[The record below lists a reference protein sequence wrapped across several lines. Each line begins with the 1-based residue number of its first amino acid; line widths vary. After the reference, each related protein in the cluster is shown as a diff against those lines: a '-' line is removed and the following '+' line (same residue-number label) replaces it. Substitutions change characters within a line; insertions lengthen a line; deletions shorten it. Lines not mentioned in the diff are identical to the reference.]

1 LSLWE
6 YIQSCSPEELFEP
19 FFTTKEAG
27 KGTGLGLATV
37 YGIVKQNGGFIKVL
51 SALGE
56 GTTIRIY
63 LPGYFGQEGEHVNKE
78 SSDALA
84 AGHETIL
91 LVEDEPALLRMGK
104 MMLENL
110 GYRVLAASLPS
121 ESIKLAEEHRGE
133 IQLLMTD
140 IIMPEMNGLVLA
152 GNLLASHPDLKCLFM
167 SGYTADVIA
176 SHGVFD
182 EGAHFIQKP
191 FTTERLSA
199 KVRESLDGHG
209 K

>member
-1 LSLWE
+1 
-6 YIQSCSPEELFEP
+6 
-19 FFTTKEAG
+19 
-27 KGTGLGLATV
+27 
-37 YGIVKQNGGFIKVL
+37 VK
-51 SALGE
+51 
-56 GTTIRIY
+56 
-63 LPGYFGQEGEHVNKE
+63 KE